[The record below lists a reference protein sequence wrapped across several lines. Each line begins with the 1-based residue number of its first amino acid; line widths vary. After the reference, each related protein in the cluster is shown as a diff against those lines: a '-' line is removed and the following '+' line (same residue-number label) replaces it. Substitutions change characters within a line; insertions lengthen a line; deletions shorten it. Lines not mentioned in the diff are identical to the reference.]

1 MVTISIYHIT
11 LPNLNFKVK
20 TQQGVPGQPT
30 NFRIEESRATEVRLA
45 WDPPTH
51 AGENIISYELYWNDT
66 FSHRVWMLYDSI
78 FLYFEV
84 KTYLNPHKFSV
95 RYI

>member
-1 MVTISIYHIT
+1 M
-11 LPNLNFKVK
+11 K

-30 NFRIEESRATEVRLA
+30 NFRIVVNGATEVSLA

-66 FSHRVWMLYDSI
+66 YGRLGRVIAYLY
-78 FLYFEV
+78 
-84 KTYLNPHKFSV
+84 
-95 RYI
+95 